1 MTDQVDCC
9 IVGGGPAGMM
19 LSLLLARA
27 GLEVT
32 VLESQPDFDRDFR
45 GDTLHAST
53 LEVLDQIS
61 LADRAL
67 QIPHSRLKHLS
78 ITTPEQTFQLV
89 DFTRLKSRYPYIAVM
104 PQAPFLDFLC
114 AEAERYPGFRCLR
127 KAPVQQLI
135 EARGQVVGVEYRQDG
150 ASHSLHASLT
160 VAADGRFSRLRNL
173 AAVTAIDR
181 AAPMD
186 VCWFRVSR
194 LDRDGQDSGGFF
206 VGHGRMLVCIP
217 RGDQWQL
224 GYVFPKG
231 DFREVR
237 AAGLAA
243 FHASLLATAP
253 WLGDRVYE
261 VGDFQDLHLLNVTAD
276 SLASW
281 HKPGLL
287 FIGDAAHVMSPVGG
301 IGINFAI
308 ADAVEVANVLA
319 HPDHP
324 LLAEGPPPATALAE
338 IQQRRTRPTRIAQ
351 FVQTRIQDVLV
362 RRALTDKPF
371 DLPLPV
377 RLMLATP
384 GLRALPLRLFAF
396 GVSRTRLQLKA
407 GLRG

>member
-1 MTDQVDCC
+1 
-9 IVGGGPAGMM
+9 MM
-19 LSLLLARA
+19 LGLLLARQ

-45 GDTLHAST
+45 GDTVHAST
-53 LEVLDQIS
+53 LEVLDQIG

-67 QIPHSRLKHLS
+67 EIPHSLLKHTS
-78 ITTPEQTFQLV
+78 ITTPEQTIQLV
-89 DFTRLKSRYPYIAVM
+89 DFARLKSRFPYIAIM
-104 PQAPFLDFLC
+104 PQALFLDFLC
-114 AEAERYPGFRCLR
+114 AEAERFPGFRCLR
-127 KAPVQQLI
+127 KAPVQKLI
-135 EARGQVVGVEYRQDG
+135 EAQGQIVGVEYRQDN
-150 ASHSLHASLT
+150 SVHSLHASLT
-160 VAADGRFSRLRNL
+160 VAADGRFSRLRTL
-173 AAVTAIDR
+173 AAMTPIDR

-194 LDRDGQDSGGFF
+194 QDLDGEDSGGFF
-206 VGHGRMLVCIP
+206 IGHGRMLVCIP

-243 FHASLLATAP
+243 FHTSLLATAP

-261 VGDFQDLHLLNVTAD
+261 VGDFKDLHLLNVKAD
-276 SLASW
+276 SLSSW

-319 HPDHP
+319 QPDHP
-324 LLAEGPPPATALAE
+324 LLAAGPPPAQALQE
-338 IQQRRTRPTRIAQ
+338 IQRRRARPTRIAQ
-351 FVQTRIQDVLV
+351 FVQTRIQEVLIG
-362 RRALTDKPF
+362 RALTDKPF
-371 DLPLPV
+371 DLPPPV
-377 RLMLATP
+377 RLLLATP
-384 GLRALPLRLFAF
+384 GLRQLPLRLFAF
-396 GVSRTRLQLKA
+396 GISRTRLQL
-407 GLRG
+407 